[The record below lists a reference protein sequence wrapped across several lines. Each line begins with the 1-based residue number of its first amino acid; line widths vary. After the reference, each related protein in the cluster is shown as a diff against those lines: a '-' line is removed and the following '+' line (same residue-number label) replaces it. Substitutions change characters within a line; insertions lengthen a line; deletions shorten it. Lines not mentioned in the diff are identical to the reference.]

1 MVQPAKPLI
10 VAAALLAAP
19 CMILA
24 LPVAPAQASAG
35 SIAWVDQFGS
45 RSSESGTWGLDIF
58 ANDVFTGGRTFGAL
72 PGQVSRGDADAWIR
86 RTGAHGGAVWT
97 TQFGSPAFDNVE
109 DVDATSSGVYAL
121 GATRGDLAGPSMG
134 GTDAYLAR
142 FDRDGKRLWISQ
154 FGVTQDDWGISVVE
168 GKAGIYVYGQT
179 FGAFPGY
186 RNRGGADLFIALFDL
201 QGSLR
206 WIRQFGSRGHEEPW
220 AMEAAHGGVYI
231 DGYTDGR
238 LGGSRTGSWDAYVAY
253 ISWEGRM
260 VWLRQFGSTQADFA
274 SGLSADASGVYVS
287 GQTYGTLPGAT
298 NRGGSDAFVRKFSP
312 TGSDAWARQ
321 FGTRAD
327 DAAGSA
333 ALIRDEVVVAGSTDG
348 AFPGQTNFGA
358 TDVFAQGFGSGGGE
372 TGWTFQFGT
381 RGTETVGWALGR
393 GNRVFVIGD
402 TAGAFQGSTSAGGV
416 DSFLARI
423 DVRGSRRGE

>member
-1 MVQPAKPLI
+1 MRR
-10 VAAALLAAP
+10 LASP
-19 CMILA
+19 VPWLVGVILA
-24 LPVAPAQASAG
+24 SSLTPAQASAR

-45 RSSESGTWGLDIF
+45 RSSESGTWGLDVF
-58 ANDVFTGGRTFGAL
+58 ANDVFTGGRTFGSL
-72 PGQVSRGDADAWIR
+72 PGQVSSGDADAWVR
-86 RTGAHGGAVWT
+86 RTDARGAAVWT
-97 TQFGSPAFDNVE
+97 AQFGTPAFDNVE
-109 DVDATSSGVYAL
+109 DLDATSSGVYVL
-121 GATRGDLAGPSMG
+121 GATRGALSGPSAG

-142 FDRDGKRLWISQ
+142 FDRHGKRLWTTQ
-154 FGVTQDDWGISVVE
+154 FGVRQDDWGISVVE

-186 RNRGGADLFIALFDL
+186 RNRGGGDLFIALFDL

-238 LGGSRTGSWDAYVAY
+238 LGGARIGSWDAYVAS
-253 ISWEGRM
+253 ISADGHV

-287 GQTYGTLPGAT
+287 GQTYGALPGAT
-298 NRGGSDAFVRKFSP
+298 NRGGSDAFVQKFSP
-312 TGSDAWARQ
+312 MGSSTWTRQ
-321 FGTRAD
+321 FGTRED

-333 ALIRDEVVVAGSTDG
+333 ALVQGVVVVAGTTDG
-348 AFPGQTNFGA
+348 AFLGQTNLGA
-358 TDVFAQGFGSGGGE
+358 TDVFAQGFGTAGGE
-372 TGWTFQFGT
+372 TGWSLQFGT
-381 RGTETVGWALGR
+381 RGTETVGWALGG

-402 TAGAFQGSTSAGGV
+402 TSGTFPGATSAGGV
-416 DSFLARI
+416 DSYLARI
-423 DVRGSRRGE
+423 DVNGSRRVGVAVP